1 MNNIANYDRKKF
13 VVRSIL
19 RLAGSRVLP
28 GLCALSV
35 ILAIPTVSAS
45 ANGFLTRSDAKAK
58 FRRPA
63 NIPFPASNPYS
74 EAKAKLGEMLF
85 FDPILSGSGTRSCAT
100 CHNPSLSWGDGL
112 PRAVGENQKS
122 LPLRSP
128 TLLNIAWIRLPGWF
142 GKFPDLESVAF
153 TPMLSPKLMNVK
165 EEDLIRNLSSIPGYR
180 KLFAAAFPDGE
191 INRRNIEL
199 AIATFQRTIV
209 SGIAPFDR
217 WIEGD
222 EAAISEEAKR
232 GFDLFRGKAGCA
244 ECHTGWNFTDGAFY
258 DIGTAVKDDIGRAKL
273 FPKSTKLR
281 YAFKTP
287 TLRDVSRRGPYM
299 HAGSEPTLEA
309 VMDLYDKG
317 GINRPSR
324 SELIKPLKL
333 TNQEKADIIAFMN
346 TLTSEP
352 TPVSIPAVPR

>member
-1 MNNIANYDRKKF
+1 MTKFFMIDLNNLFSPHRIRIAGGKY
-13 VVRSIL
+13 L
-19 RLAGSRVLP
+19 LGA
-28 GLCALSV
+28 CALSLG
-35 ILAIPTVSAS
+35 LALPSLTAN
-45 ANGFLTRSDAKAK
+45 ANGFLSRADAKAQY
-58 FRRPA
+58 RRPA
-63 NIPFPASNPYS
+63 EIPFPASNPYS
-74 EAKAKLGEMLF
+74 EAKAKLGQMLF

-112 PRAVGENQKS
+112 PRAVGENQKV

-128 TLLNIAWIRLPGWF
+128 TLINVAWVSLPGWF
-142 GKFPDLESVAF
+142 GKFRDLESVAF

-165 EEDLIRNLSSIPGYR
+165 EEDLIRNLSNISGYR
-180 KLFAAAFPDGE
+180 RLFAAAFPDGA

-209 SGIAPFDR
+209 SGTAPFDR
-217 WIEGD
+217 WVEGD
-222 EAAISEEAKR
+222 ETAISEAAKR
-232 GFDLFRGKAGCA
+232 GFDLFRGKAACA
-244 ECHTGWNFTDGAFY
+244 ECHKGWNFTDNAFY

-287 TLRDVSRRGPYM
+287 TLRDVTRRGPYM
-299 HAGSEPTLEA
+299 HKGSEPTLEA
-309 VMDLYDKG
+309 VMELYDKG
-317 GINRPSR
+317 GIDRPSR

-333 TNQEKADIIAFMN
+333 SKQEKSDIIAFLG

-352 TPVSIPAVPR
+352 TDISIPAVPR